1 MQNTPLTVH
10 NPVGPPCT
18 VDAIVCDSLK
28 NPNESEIIR
37 NLDNWIN
44 HKINHTNFTD
54 LDLSLVNVISD
65 CHSGKTLY
73 NVFQVMVARW
83 L

>member
-1 MQNTPLTVH
+1 MDTV
-10 NPVGPPCT
+10 
-18 VDAIVCDSLK
+18 VCDSLK
-28 NPNESEIIR
+28 NPNDSEIIR

-44 HKINHTNFTD
+44 HQINHTNSTD
-54 LDLSLVNVISD
+54 LDLSLVNIISD

-83 L
+83 Q

>member
-1 MQNTPLTVH
+1 MDKRIHHQLY
-10 NPVGPPCT
+10 
-18 VDAIVCDSLK
+18 
-28 NPNESEIIR
+28 
-37 NLDNWIN
+37 
-44 HKINHTNFTD
+44 HTNYTG
-54 LDLSLVNVISD
+54 LDLSLVNVIRD